1 MKQARHFLAWQ
12 NLQAAISPHAISI
25 LRGFQHWKTEKKNPN
40 SMPESSTKWHLIG
53 MVFIKKTGGLGRL
66 QVFKVSSWNAFFFP
80 RLLLFHSFTT
90 VKSRLKLAVLIQKL
104 GFLRDFS
111 GKVILEKFNALQSV
125 FLSPGKTQ
133 CCVASH
139 WRSFHICFVQTCHSL
154 HGAGDQAKWFL
165 PLQQRYRATCMHGHA
180 QQNALLGIKFTYVF
194 QLDSL
199 EYVESSELSFPV
211 F

>member
-1 MKQARHFLAWQ
+1 
-12 NLQAAISPHAISI
+12 
-25 LRGFQHWKTEKKNPN
+25 
-40 SMPESSTKWHLIG
+40 MPESSTTWHLIG
-53 MVFIKKTGGLGRL
+53 MVFIFSTIKKNGR
-66 QVFKVSSWNAFFFP
+66 VGKVASFSKLASEMYFFP
-80 RLLLFHSFTT
+80 TTSFFIHSQHAYC
-90 VKSRLKLAVLIQKL
+90 KSRLKLAFLIQKL

-111 GKVILEKFNALQSV
+111 GKVILEKFNALQSF

-133 CCVASH
+133 CCVASP

-165 PLQQRYRATCMHGHA
+165 PLQQRYRATCMQGHA

>member
-1 MKQARHFLAWQ
+1 MPSRSCGGFSIERRRFL
-12 NLQAAISPHAISI
+12 NLKIQIPCLNLPPHGIW
-25 LRGFQHWKTEKKNPN
+25 LRWF
-40 SMPESSTKWHLIG
+40 SSSQI
-53 MVFIKKTGGLGRL
+53 FKKTGGLGSL
-66 QVFKVSSWNAFFFP
+66 QVFEVSIWNAFFPTTSF
-80 RLLLFHSFTT
+80 FIHSQHAYC
-90 VKSRLKLAVLIQKL
+90 KSRLKLAFLIQKL

-111 GKVILEKFNALQSV
+111 GKVNLEKFDALQSV

-139 WRSFHICFVQTCHSL
+139 WRSFNICFVQTCHSL

-165 PLQQRYRATCMHGHA
+165 PLQQRYRATCMQGHA